1 MFTKATCIVF
11 HSCNH
16 KCHNQIGVSSN
27 IEVSHSSIQ
36 IPLFFS
42 NYYCQPP
49 DHMSNVV
56 VANGVIEVM
65 ADSLQSDIG
74 NIELINAVLPV
85 IAYFSLSGIDSI
97 VKFYLAQCFY

>member
-1 MFTKATCIVF
+1 
-11 HSCNH
+11 
-16 KCHNQIGVSSN
+16 
-27 IEVSHSSIQ
+27 
-36 IPLFFS
+36 
-42 NYYCQPP
+42 
-49 DHMSNVV
+49 MSNVV

-97 VKFYLAQCFY
+97 VVLNEILFSTVFLLRHFCLHSLLC